1 MSSLS
6 NLPVV
11 NGVYSHINNGGV
23 AFCVTNESGPTV
35 NIQSSHFGHLTNHIQ
50 LHITKDGLKKLGKMF
65 MDASEYEGFGVDY
78 VCVADTLETDKD
90 TGKVIKSNIILSAQD
105 SKIII

>member
-1 MSSLS
+1 MS
-6 NLPVV
+6 NEPVV

-50 LHITKDGLKKLGKMF
+50 LHVTKDGLKKLGEMF
-65 MDASEYEGFGVDY
+65 LAASEHDGYGSDY
-78 VCVADTLETDKD
+78 VCVADTMVTDKT
-90 TGKVIKSNIILSAQD
+90 TGKTIQPSVILSSQG
-105 SKIII
+105 SKLLI